1 MFRFRVAC
9 LLRKP
14 CNVSVLTGRAAPPG
28 TEWRNYAT
36 GFCHAVPSGALRRR
50 CAISTRCPA
59 PPGTEWRNYAVC
71 RTAPSGALWRHCA
84 AITCRSVPS
93 GAVRSK
99 CTVFTRRSSPI
110 GGELRHCTMGT
121 CHLSTP
127 IRHVPA
133 IACQLLHTSSS
144 CRAMPAPLLWLLV
157 KPAQRLVV
165 IILGRSIGKWWRSL
179 PPNRKEFLRQEAW
192 RRRWYLAAVVSAL
205 LTLLATFGLTHLDE
219 SPITGRVRLLV
230 FSREQFMELANL
242 TAEEMMEEFK
252 ESIISLEDPRHKAV
266 EMVVKHLAQR
276 NQDIAEMASMPWSVH
291 VLDHPSTNA
300 FVLPNGEIF
309 VFTGMLDAIADIHQL
324 TFVLGHEMAHAI
336 IGHSAEQV
344 SLSHLVNFLSLIL
357 LTAIWALCPRDS
369 LAALGHWIQGK
380 LMQLLFDHPYSR
392 KLETEAD
399 EVGLQLAAKACADVR
414 GLPLFWQQ
422 MEREE
427 QQNGNLELPEWL
439 STHPS
444 HRNRSSRMERLIPQA
459 LELRA
464 SCNCPALPRLPPQLV
479 VSGSVRPLED
489 GEGKQNA
496 VTAKDPDHPP
506 HPRCRRPLP
515 HTGGQI
521 PTWGRA

>member
-300 FVLPNGEIF
+300 FVLPVSSVAF
-309 VFTGMLDAIADIHQL
+309 YQAIRFHIH
-324 TFVLGHEMAHAI
+324 M
-336 IGHSAEQV
+336 
-344 SLSHLVNFLSLIL
+344 IL
-357 LTAIWALCPRDS
+357 N
-369 LAALGHWIQGK
+369 
-380 LMQLLFDHPYSR
+380 LLFDHPYSR

-506 HPRCRRPLP
+506 HPRCQRPLP

-521 PTWGRA
+521 PTRGRA